1 MKKQK
6 LLITVDAST
15 LKKAIEKDI
24 DLIWE
29 HANYTTFN
37 YEETLETLYYCGIE
51 ALPNFKKELDTLSK
65 QNIKYQTDTFLNKL
79 KLILWILVQ

>member
-6 LLITVDAST
+6 LFNTVDASV

-29 HANYTTFN
+29 HANYTSFN
-37 YEETLETLYYCGIE
+37 YEETLNTLYNCGIE
-51 ALPNFKKELDTLSK
+51 ALPNFKKELNIISI
-65 QNIKYQTDTFLNKL
+65 QNNKYQKITFLNKL